1 MTSCNIP
8 TKKIFIFPVLIYLI
22 IPVYKSS
29 CYTSFTKEKHG
40 VTFYNGTKEI
50 DDLSGTDVTGQTL
63 TLKCAHNFEVG
74 N

>member
-1 MTSCNIP
+1 MTSCQKP

-22 IPVYKSS
+22 IPVYESS

-40 VTFYNGTKEI
+40 VIFYNGTKEI